1 MSLPARVYTVTF
13 ENVSVSAPQDFFEVT
28 PADDKPVMVFG
39 WEIDNV
45 GGTADAGDAQEEL
58 WRLLLRRGHTT
69 SGSGGTAPTPVPVVS
84 TDPAAG
90 FTAEVNNTT
99 IASVGTTKDVWA
111 GGLNVRIPGPF
122 FLIPEVMPVVS
133 QADTTI
139 VLRLL
144 STPADAISLS
154 GTLWVAELG

>member
-1 MSLPARVYTVTF
+1 MSRFYTVTF
-13 ENVSVSAPQDFFEVT
+13 ENVSVAAAQDFFEVS
-28 PADDKPVMVFG
+28 PADDKPVKVWG

-45 GGTADAGDAQEEL
+45 GGTADAGDAQEEF

-69 SGSGGTAPTPVPVVS
+69 GGSGGTAPTPVPVVS
-84 TDPAAG
+84 TDGAAG

-99 IASVGTTKDVWA
+99 IASVGTTKDIWA
-111 GGLNVRIPGPF
+111 GGLNVRIPGPL
-122 FLIPEVMPVVS
+122 FLPPELVPAVS

-144 STPADAISLS
+144 STPADAVTLS
-154 GTLWVAELG
+154 GTIWVEELG

>member
-1 MSLPARVYTVTF
+1 MYTVIF
-13 ENVSVSAPQDFFEVT
+13 ENVTVSAAQDFFEIT
-28 PADDKPVMVFG
+28 PADDKPIQIRG

-58 WRLLLRRGHTT
+58 LRLLLRRGHAT
-69 SGSGGTAPTPVPVVS
+69 SGSGGSAPTPVPVVS
-84 TDPAAG
+84 SDSASG

-99 IASVGTTKDVWA
+99 IASTGTTKDIWA
-111 GGLNVRIPGPF
+111 GGVNVRVPGPF
-122 FLIPEVMPVVS
+122 FLPPELCPVIS
-133 QADTTI
+133 QADVTI

-144 STPADAISLS
+144 AAPADAISLS